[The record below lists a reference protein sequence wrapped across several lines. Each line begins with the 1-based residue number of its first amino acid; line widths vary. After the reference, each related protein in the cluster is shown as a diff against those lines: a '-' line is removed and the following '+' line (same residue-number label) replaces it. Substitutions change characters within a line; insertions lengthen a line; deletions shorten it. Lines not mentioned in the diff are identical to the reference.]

1 MTEKIST
8 DILVV
13 GAGPAGSTAA
23 EYAALHGADV
33 LLIERKK
40 EIGIPF
46 ACGEFL
52 PSIDEV
58 KKIFP
63 EATDIGTLFDFP
75 KELVS
80 LETHKLRIYS
90 PKLRVYEFEFD
101 GFTTY
106 RDRFDRYLA
115 SKAAKA
121 GAKVLTGC
129 AFISI
134 DRNKVMTNQ
143 CEIEAK
149 LVIGADGP
157 RSRVA
162 ASLGLPRN
170 KELYPAMTAQA
181 IGDFE
186 PVVEMYFGNIAP
198 GGYAWILPKRG
209 GANIGVGISP
219 KFARKTVGK
228 YFEDFVKWKQLNAG
242 RPTGKYVP
250 MGGPLHPNYND
261 KGFIVGD
268 AAGHVMAVNGGG
280 IPIALICGRIA
291 GKVAASCVRS
301 GESMARYGE
310 ACRKQVEK
318 PLRTA
323 LRTKTLADFCWGS
336 QRRLELAMRILGKR
350 RMANIIRCKR
360 LFP

>member
-1 MTEKIST
+1 MAERLST

-23 EYAALHGADV
+23 EHAALHGADV

-58 KKIFP
+58 KRIFP
-63 EATDIGTLFDFP
+63 GARDIDTLFDIP
-75 KELVS
+75 RELIS
-80 LETHKLRIYS
+80 LETHRLRIYS
-90 PKLRVYEFEFD
+90 PELRVYEFDFD

-106 RDRFDRYLA
+106 RDRFDQYLA
-115 SKAAKA
+115 SKALKA

-129 AFISI
+129 TFISI
-134 DRNKVMTNQ
+134 DGDRVVTNQ
-143 CEIEAK
+143 CEVKAK

-162 ASLGLPRN
+162 KSLGLPKNR
-170 KELYPAMTAQA
+170 ELCPAVTAQA
-181 IGDFE
+181 VGNFE
-186 PVVEMYFGNIAP
+186 PVAEMYFGNIAP

-209 GANIGVGISP
+209 GANVGVGISP
-219 KFARKTVGK
+219 RFASKTVGE
-228 YFEDFVKWKQLNAG
+228 YFKEFIDWKQIDVGKPA
-242 RPTGKYVP
+242 GKYVP

-261 KGFIVGD
+261 KGLIVGD

-280 IPIALICGRIA
+280 IPIALICGKIA
-291 GKVAASCVRS
+291 GEVAAACVRS
-301 GESMARYGE
+301 GESISRYGE
-310 ACRKQVEK
+310 ECRRQVEK
-318 PLRTA
+318 PLRIA
-323 LRTKTLADFCWGS
+323 LRTKVLADLCWGS
-336 QRRLELAMRILGKR
+336 RRRLELAMRVLGKR